1 MPNLLSNFN
10 ECFGFSQIMKF
21 TCSKIFLALRVISS
35 RFPIGVDIM
44 YKPFLIISIIF
55 FIIII
60 SCSPQN
66 YVKKQNFPQNNTND
80 TKIILNESATQSKK
94 TNIEIKSDVYAD
106 IKILNEVEIILPSTE
121 NKNISE
127 DFINAFEL
135 ALYEKEIKNI
145 SLNINTYSDKK
156 ELNEIISNKIKPGKI
171 IIGPLTSSDLQN
183 LNDECDKGII
193 FFTFASDRTQAGECI
208 YLINFFPED
217 DLNTLFK
224 SFDSNSRVVLLYPE
238 NNYGYYINS
247 IIDPIAVKSNAIII
261 NRASYKED
269 LTNAREA
276 IKELSKYELRKYELE
291 RQKTILR
298 TKDDQVSKKA
308 LKKIEK
314 FDTTGLVDFTHIIL
328 PDYNIRLLQI
338 APLLPFYDID
348 PKKVQFV
355 GTGVWDDKVFFNEP
369 SLQGAIFPGVLQK
382 KRINF
387 IDSYYK
393 NYNKTPTRTITIPYD
408 LMGIIDYVVSQKL
421 SLKDFYRLLNDPNT
435 TFEGIDGKFSFKNNI
450 ISRELDILKIS
461 RGSANLIR

>member
-1 MPNLLSNFN
+1 MPNLFSNFN
-10 ECFGFSQIMKF
+10 ECLGFSQIMKL
-21 TCSKIFLALRVISS
+21 TCSKIFFALSVMSPRL
-35 RFPIGVDIM
+35 PMGVDIM
-44 YKPFLIISIIF
+44 YKPFSIFSIIF
-55 FIIII
+55 FIIIT

-66 YVKKQNFPQNNTND
+66 YVKKQNFPKNDNNDIKEIVNQPGTTEDKEQNKINNDFYINT
-80 TKIILNESATQSKK
+80 
-94 TNIEIKSDVYAD
+94 
-106 IKILNEVEIILPSTE
+106 KILNEVEIILPSLE

-135 ALYEKEIKNI
+135 ALYEKKIRNI
-145 SLNINTYSDKK
+145 TLNINTYANKK
-156 ELNEIISNKIKPGKI
+156 ELNEIVSNKVKPGKI

-183 LNDECDKGII
+183 LNTECNKGVI
-193 FFTFASDRTQAGECI
+193 FFTFASDRSKAGKCI

-224 SFDSNSRVVLLYPE
+224 SFNSKSKVVLLYPE

-247 IIDPIAVKSNAIII
+247 IIDPIAVKSDAIII

-276 IKELSKYELRKYELE
+276 IKELSKYELRRYELE
-291 RQKTILR
+291 RQKKILR
-298 TKDDQVSKKA
+298 TKNDPVSKKA

-348 PKKVQFV
+348 PEKIQFV

-387 IDSYYK
+387 IENYYK

-408 LMGIIDYVVSQKL
+408 LMGIIDYVVNNGL
-421 SLKDFYRLLNDPNT
+421 SLKDFYALLNDSKT
-435 TFEGIDGKFSFKNNI
+435 TFEGIDGKFSFQNNI
-450 ISRELDILKIS
+450 ITRELNILQIS
-461 RGSANLIR
+461 KGSANLLK